1 MKLKR
6 FLLRYYPPG
15 MCILDARSVLRVP
28 TVSVVDLRDLMHR
41 VDTRV
46 RREKHRENQDDRPV
60 RSVVNVRTHSGF
72 FHG

>member
-1 MKLKR
+1 
-6 FLLRYYPPG
+6 
-15 MCILDARSVLRVP
+15 VLRVP